1 MRYYPIFLD
10 VRGHIVMVV
19 GGGKVSE
26 RKVRKLLRAGA
37 HVRVIS
43 PELTPG
49 LARLAAAGRIR
60 VSRRRYRKGELGRGR
75 ANRRSPV
82 LVFAATNDPAAQRAV
97 RKDAAGAAA
106 LVNLS
111 DSAQGSNFIVPASFT
126 RGDLHIAIST
136 SGTDPGL
143 ARFLRQRLTAE
154 VKKVKSQRA
163 NERTQKSGVRKANV
177 NPAWNFDEIPV
188 TRSKE
193 CLALPLTV
201 DC

>member
-10 VRGHIVMVV
+10 VRGQLAVVV
-19 GGGKVSE
+19 GGGKVAE

-37 HVRVIS
+37 RVRVIS

-49 LARLAAAGRIR
+49 LARLAAAGKIR

-75 ANRRSPV
+75 ANRRSPL

-97 RKDAAGAAA
+97 WKDAAGAGA
-106 LVNLS
+106 LVNLA

-143 ARFLRQRLTAE
+143 ARFLRQLLARGI
-154 VKKVKSQRA
+154 KKIKRQRA
-163 NERTQKSGVRKANV
+163 KVR
-177 NPAWNFDEIPV
+177 
-188 TRSKE
+188 R
-193 CLALPLTV
+193 
-201 DC
+201 